1 MVFWHVKKLMT
12 IEIVVISIQ
21 IFNEKM
27 NAIKE
32 QKLWPVL
39 LTTMF
44 ASFMNPFMLSGVNI
58 SLPDLQH
65 HFGCS
70 ATLLGWII
78 NSFLLINAIL
88 LLPVS
93 KMADIYGRVKF
104 FKIGLYIF
112 TIFTFATALSPNI
125 PILIVMRIFQG
136 AGAALM
142 QVTAIAIVTSAYPPN
157 KRGIALGLNIGAVY
171 TGLSLGPFIGGLLT
185 QWGGWQMVFV
195 ASLPFGIIAI
205 LMAHLNLKESQ
216 LVKNDSPFDIKG
228 SIVLSLAI
236 LSFIYGGG
244 KILTSY
250 GIAFFIIGILLFI
263 IFFTI
268 ENKHQSPILN
278 VHLLKTNKLFSYSNL
293 AALINYS
300 ATSGVGFLLSLYLQF
315 AKGLSPRDAGLVL
328 VAQPIMMAISAPL
341 TGRLS
346 DKTRPGILASIGMFL
361 TLAGL
366 IALSFIQ
373 KDTPIGMIT
382 AVLIILGLGFG
393 FFSSPN
399 TNAIMGSVDRKDYG
413 IASGI
418 SSTMR
423 VFGQTLSMMLVTIFI
438 SLMLGKSQLSAETID
453 LYLKSM
459 KICFT
464 IFALSCI
471 PGIWFS
477 LQRNR

>member
-1 MVFWHVKKLMT
+1 VKT
-12 IEIVVISIQ
+12 DTH
-21 IFNEKM
+21 
-27 NAIKE
+27 

-58 SLPDLQH
+58 SLPDIQQ

-88 LLPVS
+88 LLPMS
-93 KMADIYGRVKF
+93 KMADTFGRVKF
-104 FKIGLYIF
+104 FMIGLYIF
-112 TIFTFATALSPNI
+112 TIFTFASAFSPSI
-125 PILIVMRIFQG
+125 PILIILRVFQG

-142 QVTAIAIVTSAYPPN
+142 QVTGLAIVTSAYPPD
-157 KRGIALGLNIGAVY
+157 KRGVALGLNIGAVY
-171 TGLSLGPFIGGLLT
+171 TGLSIGPFIGGLLT
-185 QWGGWQMVFV
+185 QLGGWQMVFL
-195 ASLPFGIIAI
+195 ASAPFGIIAI
-205 LMAHLNLKESQ
+205 LLAHITLKETQ
-216 LVKNDSPFDIKG
+216 LLKSDVPFDLKG
-228 SIVLSLAI
+228 SIICSFAI
-236 LSFIYGGG
+236 LSFVYGGG
-244 KILTSY
+244 KILTPY
-250 GIAFFIIGILLFI
+250 GISFFVIGILLFFY
-263 IFFTI
+263 FFTI

-278 VHLLKTNKLFSYSNL
+278 VQLFKTNKLFSYSNM
-293 AALINYS
+293 AALINYA

-346 DKTRPGILASIGMFL
+346 DKTKPGILASIGMFL

-366 IALSFIQ
+366 VTLSFIQ
-373 KDTPIGMIT
+373 KNTSIELIT
-382 AVLIILGLGFG
+382 AILVILGLGFG

-413 IASGI
+413 MASGT
-418 SSTMR
+418 SATMR
-423 VFGQTLSMMLVTIFI
+423 VFGQTLSMMLVTIFM
-438 SLMLGKSQLSAETID
+438 SMMLGKSQLSAETVE
-453 LYLKSM
+453 LYLTSM
-459 KICFT
+459 KICFV
-464 IFALSCI
+464 IFACFCI